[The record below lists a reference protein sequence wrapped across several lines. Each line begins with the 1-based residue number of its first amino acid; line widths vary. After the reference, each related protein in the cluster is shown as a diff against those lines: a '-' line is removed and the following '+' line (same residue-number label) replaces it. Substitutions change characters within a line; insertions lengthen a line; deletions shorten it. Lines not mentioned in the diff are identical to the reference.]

1 MERNGFIQ
9 CIIYIRWKW
18 DAISDRSWVIL
29 SPPRVIHLWVFIGL
43 YWFLRITMEIWL
55 SQCVPAHP
63 VGGVSNWFPT
73 ANILIP
79 IFQSHAGGQ
88 RWKPEYLELSE
99 NLSSYTFEFAAGP
112 LMCRHVRYLITNKIG
127 APQCSMPAQHSIRS
141 SDILIRTISNK
152 IFALKMKMPN
162 SPIQSGGFNN
172 FYFQYNFQAQ
182 LKILLIWLSFIV
194 LVVKQCRDCKNPA
207 TFIFKDF
214 DWDFHFYIKSVQV
227 SFLNFN
233 HPLPL

>member
-29 SPPRVIHLWVFIGL
+29 SPPRVLNLWVFIGL
-43 YWFLRITMEIWL
+43 VSQADDENYNCH
-55 SQCVPAHP
+55 QCVPADP

-127 APQCSMPAQHSIRS
+127 PPQCSMPALHSIRS

-152 IFALKMKMPN
+152 IFALKMKKSN
-162 SPIQSGGFNN
+162 SSIKSG
-172 FYFQYNFQAQ
+172 
-182 LKILLIWLSFIV
+182 S
-194 LVVKQCRDCKNPA
+194 LVS
-207 TFIFKDF
+207 TIFIFNIIFKL
-214 DWDFHFYIKSVQV
+214 S
-227 SFLNFN
+227 
-233 HPLPL
+233 